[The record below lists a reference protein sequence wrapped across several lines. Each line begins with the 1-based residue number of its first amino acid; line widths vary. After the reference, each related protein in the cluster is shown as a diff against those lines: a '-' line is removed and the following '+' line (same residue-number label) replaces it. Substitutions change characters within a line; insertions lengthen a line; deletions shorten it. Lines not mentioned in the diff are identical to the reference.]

1 MQTSRACLKSHW
13 CNDRLKLDRSYFLW
27 AGLPAELSWLF
38 EVLSLRISLSWIVRI
53 NVSSDN
59 HHTVIVSIVTPFRQQ
74 HLHFLVPDPRRVSS
88 GQIEKCTLSKRFAQ
102 FLRKTCISFYEYVQ
116 EAERN
121 KLRSEAKTC
130 LVYNRKWREAKT
142 LSVCAQN
149 GTKWEHDDQKKGGI
163 KVKEALLTTETQN
176 CEREREDLRNK
187 ERRGEEREN
196 SLRNWAKQPVVVG
209 FPWRETQCGRD
220 FERTCEFARKSY
232 FKNAV
237 LLWSSWNGNGNQVLV
252 R

>member
-1 MQTSRACLKSHW
+1 MGRPSSWAQLAFRSSELKNFSF
-13 CNDRLKLDRSYFLW
+13 LD
-27 AGLPAELSWLF
+27 
-38 EVLSLRISLSWIVRI
+38 SL
-53 NVSSDN
+53 DN

-130 LVYNRKWREAKT
+130 LVYNRKWREVKT

-149 GTKWEHDDQKKGGI
+149 GTEREHDDQEKRRNK
-163 KVKEALLTTETQN
+163 
-176 CEREREDLRNK
+176 RERGLARKRNSKLRGKEKIYTGTRSLSDGKK
-187 ERRGEEREN
+187 ERRGEGKLAEKLSERSN
-196 SLRNWAKQPVVVG
+196 QLLVFLGAKRSAG
-209 FPWRETQCGRD
+209 ETLS
-220 FERTCEFARKSY
+220 AH
-232 FKNAV
+232 V
-237 LLWSSWNGNGNQVLV
+237 SSPGKVI
-252 R
+252 